1 MNWDAL
7 PPYSPLRMGAA
18 LTLRVQHG
26 GMLWRLA
33 ASDRIEVWR
42 GAVQLGTLTSYTVTV
57 LIEHQLIAAD
67 LNGWHQAPPPRST
80 PPRRPLAK
88 APSALPFTNHDR
100 AAQKAKR
107 RTRRKA

>member
-1 MNWDAL
+1 
-7 PPYSPLRMGAA
+7 MGAA

-26 GMLWRLA
+26 GMHWRLA
-33 ASDRIEVWR
+33 ATDRIEVWR
-42 GAVQLGTLTSYTVTV
+42 GLVQLGTLTSYTVTV

-67 LNGWHQAPPPRST
+67 LNGWHQPSPAPPRPT

-88 APSALPFTNHDR
+88 APSALPFTEHDR

-107 RTRRKA
+107 RTRRKAQ